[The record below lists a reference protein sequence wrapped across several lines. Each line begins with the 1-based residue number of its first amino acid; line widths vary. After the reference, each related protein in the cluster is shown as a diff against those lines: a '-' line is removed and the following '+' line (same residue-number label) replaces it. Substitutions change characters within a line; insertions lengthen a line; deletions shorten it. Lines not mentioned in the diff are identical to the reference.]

1 MTGGNTL
8 KSVTKKG
15 GEKIT
20 KETEKKWK
28 HMESLI
34 IIYV

>member
-15 GEKIT
+15 DEKIT
-20 KETEKKWK
+20 KETKKRG